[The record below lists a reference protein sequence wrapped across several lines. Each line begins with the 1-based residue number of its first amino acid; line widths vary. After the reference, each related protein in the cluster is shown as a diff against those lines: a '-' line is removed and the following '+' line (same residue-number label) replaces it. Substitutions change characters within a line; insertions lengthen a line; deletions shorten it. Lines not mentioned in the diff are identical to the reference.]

1 MQKIKVGIVGFGNIG
16 RQLKNQIQANK
27 KFELVAIFSRRQIGG
42 CVPFEKIENYK
53 NKIDIMFLCVGSQT
67 DLEKV
72 AYRVAKNFNTID
84 CYDNHNRLKAYV
96 AKRVVAAKQNQKVC
110 LCALGW
116 DPGLFSLMRGLF
128 DALNFECYTF
138 WGKGLSQGHTQA
150 IKSLRHVKDALQFT
164 LPDKKAMSLVE
175 NGELLPTDM
184 QLHKRLCYVV
194 CEPAFQ
200 QQIKQQIVN
209 MPDYFVGCQTTVKFV
224 NQKQL
229 DQIKSFAHKGVVLT
243 KNNTIKFELNLKSNP
258 EFTARVLLAFAPA
271 LMFLFKQQ
279 KFGAYTILD
288 LPLSLIIDKEKF
300 HYI

>member
-16 RQLKNQIQANK
+16 RQLKNQIQSDD
-27 KFELVAIFSRRQIGG
+27 KFELVATFSRRQIEG
-42 CVPFEKIENYK
+42 CVPFDMIEDYK

-67 DLEKV
+67 DLEDV
-72 AYRVAKNFNTID
+72 AHRVGKNFNTID
-84 CYDNHNRLKAYV
+84 CYDNHNRIKSYI
-96 AKRVVAAKQNQKVC
+96 AKRAAQAKQNQKVC

-128 DALNFECYTF
+128 DALNLKYYTF

-150 IKSLRHVKDALQFT
+150 IKNIKNVKDALQFT
-164 LPDKKAMSLVE
+164 LPNKKAMCLVQQ
-175 NGELLPTDM
+175 GETLPVDM

-194 CEPAFQ
+194 CEQKFQ
-200 QQIKQQIVN
+200 QQIKQQICN
-209 MPDYFVGCQTTVKFV
+209 MADYFAGYKTTVKFV
-224 NQKQL
+224 SQNQL
-229 DQIKSFAHKGVVLT
+229 DQIKTFAHRGMVVT
-243 KNNTIKFELNLKSNP
+243 QNNIGKFELNLKSNP